1 MAEEETVVMKKPS
14 AKAKALYCPVR
25 YIYLFM
31 FVVYGHCVG
40 KSFGLFAC
48 VVVAFV
54 LLGVDF
60 VGFLGLGGCFGSSG
74 FGHLRLVGLTGLL
87 LKEVRSIHGLAFGR
101 GSGHGLTRDSNFRLC

>member
-60 VGFLGLGGCFGSSG
+60 VGFLGLGGLLWVFG
-74 FGHLRLVGLTGLL
+74 LRAFKTCGLDRPAT
-87 LKEVRSIHGLAFGR
+87 
-101 GSGHGLTRDSNFRLC
+101 